1 MRKKVL
7 SVLLCTAMAATML
20 TGCSGSSDDTTKDK
34 ATSGATSGAT
44 SEQASKAEVSDGG
57 KVLNIRVW
65 NEEFRDRVIAHYPG
79 YKKTGKWTGQI
90 GDVKVKWTQVAND
103 DNAYQQALDQALL
116 NQADAKADD
125 KVDMFLVEADYALKY
140 VNSDYTVDV
149 VNDLGVSEDSL
160 SNQYKYTQDIV
171 RDSKGALKGSSWQ
184 ACPAGMIYR
193 RDIAKKV
200 FGTDDPDKIQEIFSD
215 WDAFKDAAAK
225 LKDKGYL
232 ATASVNDAY
241 RVFSNNVTS
250 KWVEDGK
257 INIDENIKT
266 WVDMSKEM
274 VDNKETSTYELWSSD
289 WSKGFMK
296 NGNVFAYFGP
306 AWFFNFSMNAQQDGS
321 VGKDGGWALCKGP
334 QSFYWGGTWICGAN
348 GTDNSSLVKDII
360 EKMTTDES
368 IMTDIVKKDN
378 DFANNKA
385 AMDKLSKDKS
395 FKNSI
400 LGGQN
405 PLPIFCD
412 GIESIDLSN
421 LSSYDQGCNEEF
433 QNAMKDYFDGN
444 ADYDSALNQ
453 FYQAVETK
461 YPELTH

>member
-20 TGCSGSSDDTTKDK
+20 TGCGGSSDDTNKDTNK
-34 ATSGATSGAT
+34 TTSGATSAT
-44 SEQASKAEVSDGG
+44 SEKKSAAQVSDGG

-65 NEEFRDRVIAHYPG
+65 NEEFRDRVVAHYPG
-79 YKKTGKWTGQI
+79 YKKTGKWTGKI
-90 GDVKVKWTQVAND
+90 GDVDVKWTMVSNQ
-103 DNAYQQALDQALL
+103 DNAYQDALDQALL
-116 NQADAKADD
+116 NQADAKDD
-125 KVDMFLVEADYALKY
+125 EKVDMFLVEADYALKY

-200 FGTDDPDKIQEIFSD
+200 FGTDEPDKIQEIFSD
-215 WDAFKDAAAK
+215 WDAFKEAAAK

-232 ATASVNDAY
+232 ATASVNDTY

-257 INIDENIKT
+257 INLDENIKS

-274 VDNKETSTYELWSSD
+274 VDNKETATYDLWSSD

-296 NGNVFAYFGP
+296 NSNVFAYFGP
-306 AWFFNFSMNAQQDGS
+306 AWFFNFSMNADKKGS

-360 EKMTTDES
+360 
-368 IMTDIVKKDN
+368 
-378 DFANNKA
+378 
-385 AMDKLSKDKS
+385 
-395 FKNSI
+395 
-400 LGGQN
+400 
-405 PLPIFCD
+405 
-412 GIESIDLSN
+412 
-421 LSSYDQGCNEEF
+421 
-433 QNAMKDYFDGN
+433 
-444 ADYDSALNQ
+444 
-453 FYQAVETK
+453 
-461 YPELTH
+461 

>member
-1 MRKKVL
+1 
-7 SVLLCTAMAATML
+7 
-20 TGCSGSSDDTTKDK
+20 
-34 ATSGATSGAT
+34 
-44 SEQASKAEVSDGG
+44 
-57 KVLNIRVW
+57 
-65 NEEFRDRVIAHYPG
+65 
-79 YKKTGKWTGQI
+79 
-90 GDVKVKWTQVAND
+90 
-103 DNAYQQALDQALL
+103 
-116 NQADAKADD
+116 
-125 KVDMFLVEADYALKY
+125 MFLVEADYALKY

-306 AWFFNFSMNAQQDGS
+306 AWFFNFSMNAKQDGS

>member
-20 TGCSGSSDDTTKDK
+20 TGCGGSSDDTKKDN

-79 YKKTGKWTGQI
+79 YKKTGKWTGKI

-306 AWFFNFSMNAQQDGS
+306 AWFFNFSMNAKQDGS

>member
-306 AWFFNFSMNAQQDGS
+306 AWFFNFSMNAAKDGS

-444 ADYDSALNQ
+444 ADYDSALEQ

>member
-1 MRKKVL
+1 
-7 SVLLCTAMAATML
+7 
-20 TGCSGSSDDTTKDK
+20 
-34 ATSGATSGAT
+34 
-44 SEQASKAEVSDGG
+44 
-57 KVLNIRVW
+57 
-65 NEEFRDRVIAHYPG
+65 
-79 YKKTGKWTGQI
+79 
-90 GDVKVKWTQVAND
+90 
-103 DNAYQQALDQALL
+103 
-116 NQADAKADD
+116 
-125 KVDMFLVEADYALKY
+125 
-140 VNSDYTVDV
+140 
-149 VNDLGVSEDSL
+149 
-160 SNQYKYTQDIV
+160 
-171 RDSKGALKGSSWQ
+171 
-184 ACPAGMIYR
+184 
-193 RDIAKKV
+193 
-200 FGTDDPDKIQEIFSD
+200 
-215 WDAFKDAAAK
+215 
-225 LKDKGYL
+225 
-232 ATASVNDAY
+232 
-241 RVFSNNVTS
+241 
-250 KWVEDGK
+250 
-257 INIDENIKT
+257 
-266 WVDMSKEM
+266 
-274 VDNKETSTYELWSSD
+274 
-289 WSKGFMK
+289 MK

-306 AWFFNFSMNAQQDGS
+306 AWFFNFSMNAAKDGS

-444 ADYDSALNQ
+444 ADYDSALEQ

>member
-20 TGCSGSSDDTTKDK
+20 TGCGGSSDDTTKDK

-306 AWFFNFSMNAQQDGS
+306 AWFVDFTLGGKGTDG
-321 VGKDGGWALCKGP
+321 DWYATKGP
-334 QSFYWGGTWICGAN
+334 QGFFWGGTWICGAT
-348 GTDNSSLVKDII
+348 GTDNQSLIKDII
-360 EKMTTDES
+360 LKLTTDDT
-368 IMTDIVKKDN
+368 IMKDIVVKDN
-378 DFANNKA
+378 DFVNNTTVMD
-385 AMDKLSKDKS
+385 AMATDTTYASAV
-395 FKNSI
+395 
-400 LGGQN
+400 LGESN
-405 PLPIFCD
+405 PL
-412 GIESIDLSN
+412 GTYAAGAGSIDLSN
-421 LSSYDQGCNEEF
+421 ISPYDQGCTEEF
-433 QNAMKDYFDGN
+433 QGAMKDYFDGN
-444 ADYDSALNQ
+444 ATYDEALQN
-453 FYQAVETK
+453 FYSLITVK
-461 YPELTH
+461 YPELSY

>member
-1 MRKKVL
+1 M
-7 SVLLCTAMAATML
+7 
-20 TGCSGSSDDTTKDK
+20 
-34 ATSGATSGAT
+34 
-44 SEQASKAEVSDGG
+44 
-57 KVLNIRVW
+57 
-65 NEEFRDRVIAHYPG
+65 
-79 YKKTGKWTGQI
+79 
-90 GDVKVKWTQVAND
+90 VANEG
-103 DNAYQQALDQALL
+103 NAYQDALDQALL

-171 RDSKGALKGSSWQ
+171 RDAEGKLKGSSWQ

-200 FGTDDPDKIQEIFSD
+200 FGTDEPDKIQEIFSD
-215 WDAFKDAAAK
+215 WDAFKEAAAK

-266 WVDMSKEM
+266 WFDMSKEM
-274 VDNKETSTYELWSSD
+274 VDNKETATYDLWSSD

-296 NGNVFAYFGP
+296 SGNVFAYFGP
-306 AWFFNFSMNAQQDGS
+306 AWFFNFSMSADKKGS
-321 VGKDGGWALCKGP
+321 VGIDGGWALCKGP

-378 DFANNKA
+378 DFANNKS
-385 AMDKLSKDKS
+385 AMDTLSKDKS
-395 FKNSI
+395 FKNTI

-433 QNAMKDYFDGN
+433 QKAMKDYFDGT
-444 ADYDSALNQ
+444 ADYDAALEQ
-453 FYQAVETK
+453 FYQSVETK
-461 YPELTH
+461 YPDLTH

>member
-20 TGCSGSSDDTTKDK
+20 TGCGGSSDDTTKDK

-44 SEQASKAEVSDGG
+44 SEKASKAEVSDGG

-306 AWFFNFSMNAQQDGS
+306 AWFFNFSMNAAKDGS
-321 VGKDGGWALCKGP
+321 VGKDGWALCKGP

-444 ADYDSALNQ
+444 ADYDSALEQ

>member
-20 TGCSGSSDDTTKDK
+20 TGCGGSSDDTTKDK

-44 SEQASKAEVSDGG
+44 SEKASKAEVSDGG

-306 AWFFNFSMNAQQDGS
+306 AWFFNFSMNAAKDGS

-334 QSFYWGGTWICGAN
+334 QSFFGVVHGSVVLMAQIIHHLLRT
-348 GTDNSSLVKDII
+348 SLRR
-360 EKMTTDES
+360 
-368 IMTDIVKKDN
+368 
-378 DFANNKA
+378 
-385 AMDKLSKDKS
+385 
-395 FKNSI
+395 
-400 LGGQN
+400 
-405 PLPIFCD
+405 
-412 GIESIDLSN
+412 
-421 LSSYDQGCNEEF
+421 
-433 QNAMKDYFDGN
+433 
-444 ADYDSALNQ
+444 
-453 FYQAVETK
+453 
-461 YPELTH
+461 